1 MKVECSG
8 CKKLFSEDEFDSCY
22 SVYKCRKD
30 HIFINCCGD
39 CHRVFEKKCG
49 KIFAT
54 AIKQQHKLNN
64 DGHTSALRRLPP
76 TEREKFKQ
84 LNEAQQWGLMICPEE
99 VKASDR
105 SIPHCAHI
113 LSRSGGTAQ
122 PDGVIEQEAPP
133 PPPPRQVAAEP
144 TGPKELLGDDMLVAL
159 HKDEEDADELVM
171 GKKKKGVKNKR
182 DKKGTPI
189 SLDID
194 YNFGTR
200 PGETGEEE
208 WADASPL
215 TAKPLQ
221 AFPVSSPVHDKPQL
235 QKTPTAQG
243 QKIKTLSSMLACSD
257 EEASSLL
264 KSNNWDL
271 SRATDAYFRQ
281 LGEDETH
288 AQAASAEVPKRWG
301 PKTTAAEV
309 SVGGAKAAEAKPTEQ
324 ARSGEAEPEPQ
335 PRPAGPEAPRLPEGW
350 KAIWCKEQQAFYF
363 WHTPTNQTQ
372 WDPPDPPVDPA
383 EAEAAAQAARARAE
397 AQARAA
403 EQAQARL
410 ELAAKQK
417 AEREAA
423 ERAAAEEERAAAER
437 AAAEREAAER
447 AAAERAAAARAAAE
461 EAERAARRQEEEQRL
476 CAQVHEHT
484 GVDLATARSLLEH
497 NDWNLPRALRAH
509 VGDQPPKREEAAGQ
523 NFTCSRHWRPKAEF
537 AGCIRLLHGDCVCV
551 TWTDGKAEGWAFGRV
566 LDDQSREGYFPRAV
580 IRELKHRELRP
591 RALGERLSVLER
603 FDTPEAVGGYV
614 FVQPGDTL
622 RLLYPME
629 EPYVWAYV
637 EREGLPGVSERGW
650 VPTIVIGEPKPKEV
664 AGGAFYSDGY
674 RGIEFGR
681 PNPQSPC

>member
-372 WDPPDPPVDPA
+372 WDPPDPPVDPVTVRTQRLESSTSSSGTRRRPAA
-383 EAEAAAQAARARAE
+383 EARRGC
-397 AQARAA
+397 RTK
-403 EQAQARL
+403 L
-410 ELAAKQK
+410 YLFK
-417 AEREAA
+417 A
-423 ERAAAEEERAAAER
+423 
-437 AAAEREAAER
+437 
-447 AAAERAAAARAAAE
+447 
-461 EAERAARRQEEEQRL
+461 
-476 CAQVHEHT
+476 
-484 GVDLATARSLLEH
+484 LATK
-497 NDWNLPRALRAH
+497 
-509 VGDQPPKREEAAGQ
+509 G
-523 NFTCSRHWRPKAEF
+523 
-537 AGCIRLLHGDCVCV
+537 
-551 TWTDGKAEGWAFGRV
+551 
-566 LDDQSREGYFPRAV
+566 
-580 IRELKHRELRP
+580 
-591 RALGERLSVLER
+591 
-603 FDTPEAVGGYV
+603 
-614 FVQPGDTL
+614 
-622 RLLYPME
+622 
-629 EPYVWAYV
+629 
-637 EREGLPGVSERGW
+637 
-650 VPTIVIGEPKPKEV
+650 
-664 AGGAFYSDGY
+664 
-674 RGIEFGR
+674 
-681 PNPQSPC
+681 